1 MTGKEGKNTR
11 RSQGVRAGRNS
22 MAIQL
27 ANMNEKAKEA
37 AEQIK
42 RLGEIKAYKQEW
54 RGFKNFNHAFDF
66 KHMEDFFNEIIS
78 DLRVLER
85 EGYPILKYKGGKE
98 IFNIPCSFDIETSSF
113 YDNYNEKAAIM
124 YIWQFGFNG
133 SVIYGRTWDE
143 FFEFIQRLVSE
154 LSLSSKR
161 FIYIYVHNLMYEFQF
176 IRYYFEW
183 DKVFALK
190 KRKVL
195 YCRYNDMGLEF
206 RCSYILANASLAHVG
221 DKLLTRYKVKKL
233 VGNLDYS
240 KIRHSKTLITRRE
253 LDYCLNDVRV
263 VMAFIQEKIENDIG
277 IDSIPLTNTG
287 YVRNFSR
294 NRCMADKHSAQ
305 KYHAL
310 MRSLTIETEEE
321 YDQNKAAFMGGFT
334 HTNLMHAN
342 KIKRNVG
349 SADLT
354 SSYPAEIV
362 ASYMPMTSSKFV
374 GEPESEQDFLEY
386 LDNYCCIF
394 DIKFKNLRPSVE
406 FENYLSLSRCI
417 VTNPIVN
424 NGRLVSADECI
435 TTLTELDYD
444 IVNKMY
450 DWDTAEVTNL
460 RIYNRGYLPK
470 SIILA
475 VLELYGSKTKLKD
488 VPDEVVEYLRSK
500 NMVNASFGMMVTDII
515 RPEYHLDENDLWVA
529 EEAFKAKQL
538 DAYNKN
544 FNRFLY
550 YTWGIYVTA
559 HARHNLFEA
568 ILEFGEDYIYADTDS
583 IKGLNFD
590 KHMDFFRA
598 YNYKNKLRMQ
608 KMCETMDIP
617 FEKVCPKTV
626 KGDEKLLGV
635 WEIEK
640 SYKYFKACGAKRYMF
655 MHDDNTL
662 SLTVS
667 GLNKR
672 VAVPYLINAYY
683 RGEEDLNITETAEGS
698 GEFRI
703 APGHTDLLLQ
713 IMKDFQD
720 GFTVP
725 KGHTGK
731 STLTYIDGMKKGVV
745 TDYLGVEAEYL
756 EASAIH
762 MEPQGFQMS
771 QTEDYLKLLEGYEQS
786 ELR

>member
-1 MTGKEGKNTR
+1 MPRSSEGKHGSKLTA
-11 RSQGVRAGRNS
+11 SQIAS
-22 MAIQL
+22 I
-27 ANMNEKAKEA
+27 NEKAKA
-37 AEQIK
+37 VADAIA
-42 RLGEIKAYKQEW
+42 RYNEIKAYKNPW
-54 RGFKNFNHAFDF
+54 HGFDFFNHAFDF
-66 KHMEDFFNEIIS
+66 AHIDGFFNE
-78 DLRVLER
+78 VCTELER
-85 EGYPILKYKGGKE
+85 MQSEGYPVFKYT
-98 IFNIPCSFDIETSSF
+98 NRRQVYNVPCSFDIETSSF
-113 YDNYNEKAAIM
+113 YDQYNEKAAIM

-133 SVIYGRTWDE
+133 SVIYGRTWEE
-143 FFEFIQRLVSE
+143 FFEFIQRFAQE
-154 LSLSSKR
+154 LSLSPSR
-161 FIYIYVHNLMYEFQF
+161 FVFIYVHNLMYEFQF

-206 RCSYILANASLAHVG
+206 RCSYILANSSLAHVG

-233 VGNLDYS
+233 VGDLDYS
-240 KIRHSKTLITRRE
+240 KIRHSETPITKRE
-253 LDYCLNDVRV
+253 LGYCLNDVRV

-294 NRCMADKHSAQ
+294 KKCMSDKYSSQ

-342 KIKRNVG
+342 KILENVG

-354 SSYPAEIV
+354 SSYPSEIV
-362 ASYMPMTSSKFV
+362 ASYMPMSSARFI
-374 GEPESEQDFLEY
+374 GEPESEQEFIDY
-386 LDNYCCIF
+386 LDSHCCIF

-417 VTNPIVN
+417 VTKPVVN
-424 NGRLVSADECI
+424 NGRLVSADECY

-450 DWDTAEVTNL
+450 DWDSAEVTNL

-475 VLELYGSKTKLKD
+475 VLELYASKTKLKD
-488 VPDEVVEYLRSK
+488 VPGEVVEYLRSK
-500 NMVNASFGMMVTDII
+500 NMINASFGMMVTDII
-515 RPEYHLDENDLWVA
+515 RPEYGIGEDDLWME
-529 EEAFKAKQL
+529 EEAFKAEQL
-538 DAYNKN
+538 NSYNKN

-550 YTWGIYVTA
+550 YTWGVYVTA

-568 ILEFGEDYIYADTDS
+568 ILEFGEDYVYADTDS

-590 KHMDFFRA
+590 KHMNFFYT
-598 YNYKNKLRMQ
+598 YNMKNKMRMQ
-608 KMCETMDIP
+608 KMCDTMGIP
-617 FEKVCPKTV
+617 FEKVCPKTI
-626 KGDEKLLGV
+626 KGKEKLLGV
-635 WEIEK
+635 WDIEK
-640 SYKYFKACGAKRYMF
+640 PYRYFKACGAKRYMF
-655 MHDDNTL
+655 MHDEDTL
-662 SLTVS
+662 SLTVA

-672 VAVPYLINAYY
+672 VAVPWLIEEFNNT
-683 RGEEDLNITETAEGS
+683 GEDLEITETAEGS

-703 APGHTDLLLQ
+703 KPGHTAILLA
-713 IMKDFQD
+713 IMDEFQD
-720 GFTVP
+720 GFSVP

-731 STLTYIDGMKKGVV
+731 STLTYIDGYKQGEV
-745 TDYLGVEAEYL
+745 TDYLGRTAPYL

-762 MEPQGFQMS
+762 MEAQAFQMS